1 MTAFYIPT
9 GHYVVV
15 LTKWSLSAEC
25 VVQHDSLDITN
36 IPQPAS
42 ERDANEQKHG
52 CHDNTQSYST
62 VCIMR
67 SHEICSFHCASKKK
81 AYKRGYVYWYKH
93 MIVKITWD
101 TFSSYTMLLHVFSMY
116 IQCVR
121 VNVCTVRVCVC
132 TVYACASVC
141 VLVSVQMYSHCSC
154 KPYML
159 VGLFNHMTHPEH
171 RDQDSWSNTH
181 TAAQ

>member
-15 LTKWSLSAEC
+15 LKKWSLSAEC

-67 SHEICSFHCASKKK
+67 SHEICSLHCASKKK

-93 MIVKITWD
+93 MIAPPSEDNMGHFFKLYNATTCI
-101 TFSSYTMLLHVFSMY
+101 FHVHTVCSCECMY
-116 IQCVR
+116 CTCMCVHS
-121 VNVCTVRVCVC
+121 VCMCKC
-132 TVYACASVC
+132 LCASEC
-141 VLVSVQMYSHCSC
+141 TNVLSLLMQTIHACGVI
-154 KPYML
+154 
-159 VGLFNHMTHPEH
+159 
-171 RDQDSWSNTH
+171 
-181 TAAQ
+181 